1 MAKNNPTLNHLD
13 ALAKLMDSQFR
24 IPGTAIKFGV
34 DSIIG
39 LIPGAGDIGGL
50 LVSGYMIAVLAAN
63 GASGFVLARISLNVL
78 VDTLFG
84 SVPILGDIFDVAFK
98 SNQRNMKIVHQHY
111 IEGRHQGGAWK
122 VIVPLLLVLVL
133 LCVGIIWIAYSFLAW
148 LFHSISLASL

>member
-1 MAKNNPTLNHLD
+1 MSKNNPTLNHLD

-24 IPGTAIKFGV
+24 IPGTSIKFGV

-78 VDTLFG
+78 IDTLFG

-111 IEGRHQGGAWK
+111 VEGKHQGGAWK
-122 VIVPLLLVLVL
+122 VIVPVLLLLVLI
-133 LCVGIIWIAYSFLAW
+133 CVGIIWIAYWFLSW
-148 LFHSISLASL
+148 LFHSISQASL